1 MFGET
6 NNGRLQNSYNHFSS
20 MNKKIQ
26 KIKTP
31 DCHRFYAD
39 LLEKRC
45 LEKKEVRGIIMKKKN
60 LFYKDTELLN
70 QLNFGI
76 PDKNRALQKEII
88 V

>member
-1 MFGET
+1 MFSET
-6 NNGRLQNSYNHFSS
+6 NNGRLQNFYNYSSS

-26 KIKTP
+26 KIKTT

-39 LLEKRC
+39 LLEKKC
-45 LEKKEVRGIIMKKKN
+45 LEKKKVRGIIMKKKN
-60 LFYKDTELLN
+60 LFYKDMEFLN

-76 PDKNRALQKEII
+76 PDKNRALQKKII